1 MRSIILLAVLSSLLV
16 KTINGLPPSDTFGRR
31 LDISEPST
39 ASPAPAHRVEGEGE
53 QYETV
58 HSRVT
63 VVQEQ
68 ESQRGARVGVIHA
81 FQ

>member
-1 MRSIILLAVLSSLLV
+1 MRSIILLAVLSILLV

-39 ASPAPAHRVEGEGE
+39 ASPAHRVEGEGE